1 MHAPHPDK
9 PPRRRYPS
17 DITDRA
23 WGRMAPQLPPD
34 PARGRKRS
42 TDVREVVNGINYRWT
57 TGCTWRMLPHD
68 FPPWETIY
76 GYFRRWMRD
85 GTLRRLREMLI
96 RPHQST
102 PAEEPRTAA
111 RSHPHREPA
120 ERSDLRI
127 WSPDDVS
134 NPAQTPDSTPRS
146 KVETPPD
153 VA

>member
-1 MHAPHPDK
+1 MNASHPDK

-17 DITDRA
+17 DISDRT
-23 WGRMAPQLPPD
+23 WGRMARQLPAYP
-34 PARGRKRS
+34 PRGRKRS

-85 GTLRRLREMLI
+85 GTLRQLREILI
-96 RPHQST
+96 RPHRS
-102 PAEEPRTAA
+102 TAA
-111 RSHPHREPA
+111 DVA
-120 ERSDLRI
+120 EREVAPHSHHESPERADLRI

-134 NPAQTPDSTPRS
+134 NPERS
-146 KVETPPD
+146 RDAKLPSAIEPPPD

>member
-1 MHAPHPDK
+1 MNAPHPDK

-17 DITDRA
+17 DISDRA
-23 WGRMAPQLPPD
+23 WGRMAPRLPPD
-34 PARGRKRS
+34 PPRGRKRS

-85 GTLRRLREMLI
+85 GTLRQLREMLI
-96 RPHQST
+96 RPHRSAPADDSPSVVAST
-102 PAEEPRTAA
+102 SHNESRPR
-111 RSHPHREPA
+111 SE
-120 ERSDLRI
+120 LRI

-134 NPAQTPDSTPRS
+134 NLDRSRDSEAPCAT
-146 KVETPPD
+146 ETPPD